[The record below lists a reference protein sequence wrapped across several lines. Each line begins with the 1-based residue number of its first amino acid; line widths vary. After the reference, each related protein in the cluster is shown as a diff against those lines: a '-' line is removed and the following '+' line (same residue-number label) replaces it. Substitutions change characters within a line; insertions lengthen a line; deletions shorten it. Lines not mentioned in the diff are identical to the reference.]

1 MCFLLVG
8 GSADLTIRT
17 PDWSKDKTQK
27 DCLKRRYILS
37 GRFSGNTATGCI
49 SFLQQESVMQLVVVD
64 GLLEKPIYLTLCAA
78 EIEELRTLL
87 VALRPLL
94 ITLDRFPE
102 VHVLS

>member
-1 MCFLLVG
+1 
-8 GSADLTIRT
+8 
-17 PDWSKDKTQK
+17 
-27 DCLKRRYILS
+27 
-37 GRFSGNTATGCI
+37 
-49 SFLQQESVMQLVVVD
+49 MQLVVVD